1 MSNPSDEYPP
11 TWYVNRPYRR
21 QILCSP
27 KPVNLKYCAP
37 VNLRW
42 VHRAVCTTKYTH
54 STMCTRLA
62 VGAQCNVY
70 YTGTH
75 STLCAQ
81 NWQLVHSPMCTT
93 NYTMCS
99 ITLIKKHVRR
109 SGSWCTVQC
118 ALQNTHT
125 LCAQNWRL
133 VRNPQ
138 KSVESSILSQQH
150 DQ

>member
-1 MSNPSDEYPP
+1 M
-11 TWYVNRPYRR
+11 
-21 QILCSP
+21 CSP

-81 NWQLVHSPMCTT
+81 NWRLIHSPMCTT

-99 ITLIKKHVRR
+99 ITHIKNMCIDLAVGAQCNVHYKIHTHYVHKTGGWYATHKSLRR
-109 SGSWCTVQC
+109 APYFHSSMTNMQ
-118 ALQNTHT
+118 
-125 LCAQNWRL
+125 R
-133 VRNPQ
+133 
-138 KSVESSILSQQH
+138 KSEQTKSL
-150 DQ
+150 